1 MTANLRLVGE
11 RCALIIVD
19 MQNSYLEP
27 EGAMAKVGLDWTR
40 LRAAAPGCQR
50 LLAAA
55 RKAGIPVIHT
65 QYVFQPDFKDGGLLT
80 REIMPELKEVGLC
93 VKGSWDAEIW
103 NGLKPLPNE
112 AVIEKNRPS
121 AFYSTQLESFLRAM
135 QIENLVVCGI
145 TTSMCV
151 ESTVR
156 DAAQRD
162 FRTFVVRDA
171 TGEVVQDRYD
181 GALKT
186 MGFLFA
192 KVMTVNEV
200 LDSWKVELSN
210 VA

>member
-1 MTANLRLVGE
+1 MTANFRLVQDKA
-11 RCALIIVD
+11 ALVIVD
-19 MQNSYLEP
+19 MQNGYLEP
-27 EGAMAKVGLDWTR
+27 EGAMAKCGLDWTR

-50 LLAAA
+50 LLAGA

-80 REIMPELKEVGLC
+80 REIMPELKETGLC
-93 VKGSWDAEIW
+93 AKGTWDAEFW
-103 NGLKPLPNE
+103 DGLKPLPNE
-112 AVIEKNRPS
+112 AVIEKNRCS
-121 AFYSTQLESFLRAM
+121 AFYSTQLESFLRSM
-135 QIENLVVCGI
+135 QVENLVFCGV

-162 FRTFVVRDA
+162 FRCFVARDA

-192 KVMTVNEV
+192 KVMTVNEI

>member
-1 MTANLRLVGE
+1 MTANLHLVKDKA
-11 RCALIIVD
+11 ALLIVD

-27 EGAMAKVGLDWTR
+27 TGAMAKVGLDWTR
-40 LRAAAPGCQR
+40 LRAAVPGCQR
-50 LLAAA
+50 LLAGA
-55 RKAGIPVIHT
+55 RKAGVPVIHT
-65 QYVFQPDFKDGGLLT
+65 QYVFQPGFRDGGLLV
-80 REIMPELKEVGLC
+80 REVMPELKDVGLC
-93 VKGSWDAEIW
+93 VKGTWDAAIW
-103 NGLKPLPNE
+103 DGLKPLPNE
-112 AVIEKNRPS
+112 PVVEKNRPS

-135 QIENLVVCGI
+135 QIENLVVCGV

-192 KVMTVNEV
+192 RVMTVNEV
-200 LDSWKVELSN
+200 LDAWKVELSN
-210 VA
+210 VV

>member
-1 MTANLRLVGE
+1 MTANLRLVKDKA
-11 RCALIIVD
+11 ALLVVD

-27 EGAMAKVGLDWTR
+27 EGALAKMGLDYLR

-50 LLAAA
+50 LVAAA

-80 REIMPELKEVGLC
+80 SEIMPELKDTALC
-93 VKGSWDAEIW
+93 AKGTWDAEFW
-103 NGLKPLPNE
+103 DGLKPMPNE
-112 AVIEKNRPS
+112 AVIEKNRCS
-121 AFYSTQLESFLRAM
+121 AFYSTQLESFLRSM
-135 QIENLVVCGI
+135 RIENLVVCGV

-162 FRTFVVRDA
+162 FRCFLARDA

-192 KVMTVNEV
+192 KVMTVNEI

>member
-1 MTANLRLVGE
+1 MTANLRLVKDK
-11 RCALIIVD
+11 AALLIID

-27 EGAMAKVGLDWTR
+27 TGAMAKLGLNWKG
-40 LRAAAPGCQR
+40 LAEAIPGCQR

-55 RKAGIPVIHT
+55 RKAGVPVIHT
-65 QYVFQPDFKDGGLLT
+65 RYVFQPDFKDGGILT
-80 REIMPELKEVGLC
+80 REIMPELKDVSLC
-93 VKGSWDAEIW
+93 AAGTWDAEIW
-103 NGLKPLPNE
+103 DGLKPLPNE
-112 AVIEKNRPS
+112 AVVEKNRPS

-135 QIENLVVCGI
+135 QIENLVVCGV
-145 TTSMCV
+145 TTNMCV
-151 ESTVR
+151 ECTVR

-171 TGEVVQDRYD
+171 VGEVEQDRHEA
-181 GALKT
+181 GLKS

-192 KVMTVNEV
+192 KVMTVSEV